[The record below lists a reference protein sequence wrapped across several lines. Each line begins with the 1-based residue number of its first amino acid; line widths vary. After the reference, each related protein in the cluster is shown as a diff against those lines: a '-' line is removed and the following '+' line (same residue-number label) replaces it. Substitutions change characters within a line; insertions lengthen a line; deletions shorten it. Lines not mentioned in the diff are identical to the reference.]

1 MQRAHRSVPAPR
13 LAGRRAPVQP
23 AAAVLPLAGARSP
36 RSAPSIVRRL
46 GLERRTR
53 LRLAATDL
61 AVVVATTLIVGL
73 LEPGARA
80 PEIPTPPLMP
90 VLAAPVLTATV
101 VLLLLAAFRSREP
114 GILTSGATEYRRVA
128 HAALLAFGVL
138 AIPALAFEW
147 HDLRLQLLAALPA
160 ALVAVLVG
168 RWQWR
173 RWLIGRR
180 REGEWASRTVVVG
193 DRAEVA
199 YVLARLARAGEL
211 GYHVLGAVVRDGGN
225 EPFAH
230 DGRRVPV
237 LGDVQQLA
245 EIAQRIGADAVILAG
260 DADGDA
266 RGLAELSRR
275 LEGCC
280 AELVLYS
287 RLAEVAGPRIS
298 FRPVDGLPLV
308 QVRIPTFDGG
318 RHVLK
323 RALDI
328 GVASLALLPI
338 ALLAIP
344 IAIAIRLDSPG
355 PVLFSQ
361 QRVGRDGQL
370 FSMLK
375 FRTMRVDAEAQLAAL
390 LAQNEADGPMFKL
403 REDPRVTRVGRFL
416 RRTSLD
422 ELPQFWNALRGDMSV
437 VGPRPPLPAEA
448 TSYDGTVARRLY
460 LKPGITGLW
469 QVSGRSDLSWE
480 ESVRLD
486 LRYVENWSVMED
498 VMIIW
503 RTAKVMV
510 RPRGAY

>member
-1 MQRAHRSVPAPR
+1 MQRAHGSVQVPR
-13 LAGRRAPVQP
+13 LHGRRVPVQP
-23 AAAVLPLAGARSP
+23 AAEVLPLAGARSP
-36 RSAPSIVRRL
+36 RSAPSLVRRL
-46 GLERRTR
+46 GWERRTR
-53 LRLAATDL
+53 IRLAATDASIVL
-61 AVVVATTLIVGL
+61 ATTLIVAL
-73 LEPGARA
+73 LEPGART

-90 VLAAPVLTATV
+90 VLAAPLVTAV
-101 VLLLLAAFRSREP
+101 VLLLLLSAFRSREP
-114 GILTSGATEYRRVA
+114 GILTSGAAEYRRVA

-138 AIPALAFEW
+138 AIPGLLFEW
-147 HDLRLQLLAALPA
+147 HDLRLQLLAALPV
-160 ALVAVLVG
+160 ALLAVLIG

-173 RWLIGRR
+173 RWILSRR

-193 DRAEVA
+193 DRADVA
-199 YVLARLARAGEL
+199 YVLERLARSGEL
-211 GYHVLGAVVRDGGN
+211 GYHVLGAIVRDGGE

-230 DGRRVPV
+230 AGRTVPV
-237 LGDVQQLA
+237 LGDVEHLTT
-245 EIAQRIGADAVILAG
+245 IAQRTGADAIILAG

-266 RGLAELSRR
+266 RRLAELSRR

-308 QVRIPTFDGG
+308 QVRIPTFEGG

-328 GVASLALLPI
+328 GVAGLALLPI
-338 ALLAIP
+338 ALVAIP

-355 PVLFSQ
+355 PVLFRQ
-361 QRVGRDGQL
+361 QRVGRDGEL

-390 LAQNEADGPMFKL
+390 LAQNEADGPLFKL
-403 REDPRVTRVGRFL
+403 RADPRVTRVGRFL

-437 VGPRPPLPAEA
+437 VGPRPPLPSEA
-448 TSYDGTVARRLY
+448 TSYDGTVVRRLY

-510 RPRGAY
+510 RPHGAY